1 MSLPDFMTNP
11 NAVLEDKDHEWRYN
25 RIPDYTK
32 VNATYEEGLYMGWY
46 VTDEE
51 HTQRLYIN
59 TQKRPKLMKK
69 VLLNGLFPTWSK

>member
-32 VNATYEEGLYMGWY
+32 VNATYEEGLLSC
-46 VTDEE
+46 E
-51 HTQRLYIN
+51 
-59 TQKRPKLMKK
+59 
-69 VLLNGLFPTWSK
+69 WSLGAQ

>member
-32 VNATYEEGLYMGWY
+32 VNATYEEGLLFWIDLVPGHKLNH
-46 VTDEE
+46 V
-51 HTQRLYIN
+51 YI
-59 TQKRPKLMKK
+59 QKRHRLMKK
-69 VLLNGLFPTWSK
+69 VLLNGSFPTWSR